1 MLRPCCRCA
10 SIMRWRMWPYGTRN
24 GDRFAPVPI
33 WCVHRVTGLSSRD
46 GLMKPQQ
53 LRNSAVLA
61 GRV

>member
-1 MLRPCCRCA
+1 
-10 SIMRWRMWPYGTRN
+10 MRWRIWPYETRN

-33 WCVHRVTGLSSRD
+33 WCVYRVTGLSSRD

>member
-1 MLRPCCRCA
+1 
-10 SIMRWRMWPYGTRN
+10 MRWRIWPYGTRN